1 MNFGSIA
8 ANLQSKAQDALS
20 IAKDTQRRMTQQA
33 LEAAG
38 MAEKSEDESSVPE
51 LAQHARMEK
60 FLRQLYEHTDSY
72 MRHVNGMMEA
82 SRALAEDFNSDDFS
96 ALEEASDALGGA
108 TNHEMRKQMEM
119 LGQMVHRKVF
129 KPIRREVEG
138 RKDIEKRLSDRKK
151 VRLDYDAY
159 RRKQSQ
165 LMQSDPAN
173 AGQYEANL
181 EAARKTF
188 ERHSQARARRP
199 RPRARA
205 SDARARARPHPRPPT
220 LTPAAAP
227 PAQGVVKEV
236 AAVNREREQV
246 ACDAFMA
253 LLLSQLE
260 FFSQTAHALGTVSA
274 ASAASFDEA
283 GGGLNQQWAGM
294 RAELQQL
301 QAGKSPEKS
310 SPPERSGSYAPPTVQ
325 TEPKRA
331 AATPPPQRSP
341 KGQAPH
347 DPFGLGGF
355 GDDAG
360 KASTAPASPLGQR
373 RNYDSNGPSSLG
385 SAASGAG
392 SAPDSLDLLGG
403 FSPGPA
409 QSQPTPASRSA
420 SAPMGGSAE
429 PDLFGDFG
437 GSSSAPNSGGGAGGG
452 GGVGDLM
459 GGGAA
464 VSSSDSFMMDMMAA
478 PSLVPQQ
485 SAPAPA
491 ARSRSQTMPS
501 QPQRTMP
508 ARAATTG
515 GGGGGFDPFAD
526 FMGTGS
532 GGGGGGARSNST
544 SVPNGGGG
552 GDLMGGGMGD
562 LMGGGM
568 GSGPAPGGFID
579 PNEPAER
586 AALRAKREA
595 SKQAAIDEKVSKLR
609 EEKARQEGNKELER
623 DLEKVVGA
631 RVAAWKQEKKNLR
644 ALLADLHNIA
654 PPCSWK
660 QRTLGELL
668 DKQKVKKAYQRAIL
682 AVHPDKQDSDDVEKK
697 VLAQHIFDALRD
709 AWNIFEQQELRA

>member
-60 FLRQLYEHTDSY
+60 FLRKLYEHTDSY

-205 SDARARARPHPRPPT
+205 SDARARARPPAHAHPRRRSPRAGRGEGGGRRQPRARAGGVRRVHGAAP
-220 LTPAAAP
+220 LSARILLADRARARDRLRRVGGVVRRGGRRAEPAVGGDARGAPAAP
-227 PAQGVVKEV
+227 GGKIPGEGV
-236 AAVNREREQV
+236 
-246 ACDAFMA
+246 
-253 LLLSQLE
+253 
-260 FFSQTAHALGTVSA
+260 TARALG
-274 ASAASFDEA
+274 
-283 GGGLNQQWAGM
+283 
-294 RAELQQL
+294 EL
-301 QAGKSPEKS
+301 
-310 SPPERSGSYAPPTVQ
+310 
-325 TEPKRA
+325 RA
-331 AATPPPQRSP
+331 AHRADGAKASGGDAAAARSP

-552 GDLMGGGMGD
+552 GDLMGGAMGD

-595 SKQAAIDEKVSKLR
+595 SKQAAIDEKVNKLR